1 MRDRVLALDL
11 RQQLRAEVRTP
22 PRARVV
28 AVAAMAIV
36 LPSLGL
42 RPPLEFLL
50 VPPLAV
56 PTVS

>member
-42 RPPLEFLL
+42 PPPLEFLL
-50 VPPLAV
+50 VPPPAV